1 MISNNFKTII
11 YHAMWYFLI
20 LSVFLLDNMRSIF
33 NGLVPDPMKQILIL
47 GIATVIF
54 STIFAI
60 LFLRGQGS
68 FMANFNSM
76 ASLVIMDI
84 FLSLGIA
91 LGVLFERF
99 DIPTAAIGFLFL
111 LLQLVM
117 VMGVL
122 STKRRR

>member
-1 MISNNFKTII
+1 
-11 YHAMWYFLI
+11 MWYFLI

>member
-11 YHAMWYFLI
+11 YHTMWYFLI